1 MTDPNTEPGDDGSGD
16 EAEVRRV
23 LSGLHRRP
31 APPDFGKDVT
41 ETIRRRSA
49 GRFFGRKAF
58 GDRVPFELLAIVAFT
73 IALLA
78 WLLLRSSDTGSLRYQ
93 GEPDVPELAPG
104 AKEVVP
110 KP

>member
-1 MTDPNTEPGDDGSGD
+1 MTEPETTNGENGGD
-16 EAEVRRV
+16 EAEMRRV

-58 GDRVPFELLAIVAFT
+58 GDRVPFELLAIVALT
-73 IALLA
+73 IALVA
-78 WLLLRSSDTGSLRYQ
+78 WMLVRSSDTGSLRYQ
-93 GEPDVPELAPG
+93 SPPETPELAPG
-104 AKEVVP
+104 AEEVVP